1 MLNKLRAAICAQV
14 NPRGGK
20 AAPLSGQQKGLNP
33 NYNLS
38 KKNLKLWTG
47 RKGYLFN
54 LLNLLELNFP
64 LWPILKY

>member
-1 MLNKLRAAICAQV
+1 MLNKLHAAICAQV

-38 KKNLKLWTG
+38 KKNWS
-47 RKGYLFN
+47 YE
-54 LLNLLELNFP
+54 LEEKDTCL
-64 LWPILKY
+64 ISSTY